1 MLKNNKFCVLHNID
15 IVDIWSQTSAN
26 IVFIPSAA
34 KSLHLGDNFFL
45 KKIVDRLNSQLI
57 NHHKDFQEIKI
68 YLTLRKHYKNSFDEH
83 PNDLIMSL
91 DWTSKIFLSVEEMIF
106 LELQNFGFDVNIFNN
121 ENFRECNKVIFSPE
135 IASSAIRIIGLRS
148 KFDKVLRL
156 FKAEGYEIIYLAK
169 DIDFAKSRKIE
180 HIDSY
185 ITGIDNGIDLLKS
198 KSTYAF
204 VGYDNFWMHV
214 AMSFS
219 KKTYINQRLK
229 FTPQNYLNHI
239 TSLNNSSKETNL
251 ISYI

>member
-45 KKIVDRLNSQLI
+45 KKIADRLNSQLF
-57 NHHKDFQEIKI
+57 KYQKGDQEIKI
-68 YLTLRKHYKNSFDEH
+68 YLTLRKHYKNSFIEH

-91 DWTSKIFLSVEEMIF
+91 DWSSKIFLTIEEMIF
-106 LELQNFGFDVNIFNN
+106 LELQNFGFDVMIFNN
-121 ENFRECNKVIFSPE
+121 ENFQECNKVIFSPE

-180 HIDSY
+180 HVDAY
-185 ITGIDNGIDLLKS
+185 ITGIDTGINLLKS
-198 KSTYAF
+198 KRSYAF

-229 FTPQNYLNHI
+229 FTPQNYLNHL